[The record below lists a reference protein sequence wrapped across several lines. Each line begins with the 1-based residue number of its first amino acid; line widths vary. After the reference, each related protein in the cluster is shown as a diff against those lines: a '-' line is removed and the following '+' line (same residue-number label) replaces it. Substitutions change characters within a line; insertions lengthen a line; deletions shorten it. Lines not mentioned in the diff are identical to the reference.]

1 MSNRVG
7 AVEKMFKTACD
18 SEQWGKLRSSVIATA
33 LAFFLCATVPAEPGT
48 GSICVVPV
56 RRSEKNL
63 LGEVDCDPAKLSLR
77 IDTGQ
82 VVPWPQKESLKV
94 EDLDQIQRHL
104 VAVLCAG
111 KPLQSFKFRFS
122 EFKTRELCLYFDSY
136 QGVQLQGR
144 DVARRCNC
152 KGKSASGQRA
162 STRN

>member
-1 MSNRVG
+1 MS
-7 AVEKMFKTACD
+7 KTTFD
-18 SEQWGKLRSSVIATA
+18 SEQWGDLRSSVIAMA
-33 LAFFLCATVPAEPGT
+33 LALFLCATVSAEPGT

-63 LGEVDCDPAKLSLR
+63 VGQGLDCDPAILSLR
-77 IDTGQ
+77 IDTRQ
-82 VVPWPQKESLKV
+82 VVPWPQTGSLKV

-111 KPLQSFKFRFS
+111 KPLQSFKFGFS

-144 DVARRCNC
+144 DHARRCNC
-152 KGKSASGQRA
+152 QGKSASGQQA
-162 STRN
+162 STGN

>member
-7 AVEKMFKTACD
+7 AVEKMLKRTSD
-18 SEQWGKLRSSVIATA
+18 SEQLGELRSSVIAMA
-33 LAFFLCATVPAEPGT
+33 LAFFLCATVSAETGT

-63 LGEVDCDPAKLSLR
+63 LGQVDCDPVKLSLR
-77 IDTGQ
+77 IDTRQ

-111 KPLQSFKFRFS
+111 KPLQSFKFGFS

-144 DVARRCNC
+144 NHARRCNC
-152 KGKSASGQRA
+152 QGKSANGQQA
-162 STRN
+162 STGN